1 DKLSYEIFSILE
13 SKFLFGYDDHKLWIP
28 TAPPPAAT
36 VTDAPPAQTAEA
48 SSFKN
53 QRGKVCVL
61 CLDGGGGCG
70 MRGILP
76 GKALAYLEQALKTK
90 SGDHDARISDYFD
103 VAAGA
108 GVGGVFAAMLFATRD
123 GARPLFHADDTWR
136 FLADQG
142 KRLFRKGSPSSS
154 SSSTPGMFLRCLF
167 PGGEGSTTAA
177 IERAMKEAFGESLTL
192 RDTVKPVLIPCYDL
206 RSSAPFVFS
215 RADALES
222 ESFDFRLWEVC
233 RATWA
238 EPGRFEP
245 AEISS
250 VDGATACVGVDGGLA
265 MSNPAAAAITHVLH
279 NKQEFP
285 FVRGVEDLMVLSLG
299 CGEAGGAA
307 AAPLVSEAENR
318 KFRRWGPKEWAR
330 PISRIAADGS
340 ADLVDQAVALAFGQC
355 RSSNYVRVQVQALVL
370 FSSSPVLG
378 LKGRFYLGLCVGG
391 GGITHDG
398 EQQPLLLSLVGAHKD
413 KAGTLPPLF
422 FLASSGCFP
431 ISQTVRSHRGPLFS
445 TSSSHWFSVSSC
457 IISSFNSHLAFRQ
470 TPCFQLNN
478 LAHQYPKGPLH
489 EPKSPMGRCSAE
501 VDYDARPVT
510 VKVLSETAEEMLRQ
524 KNVESVLFGG
534 KRVRGQTNME
544 KLDWLAGEL
553 VLEHRRRSCR
563 IAPTVALKRA

>member
-1 DKLSYEIFSILE
+1 MAAEVEEEMLVPTHHQWRRYGDEAAAAAEEDPSIDTDKLSYEIFSILE

-28 TAPPPAAT
+28 TAPPPPAAT
-36 VTDAPPAQTAEA
+36 VTDAPPARAAEA

-76 GKALAYLEQALKTK
+76 GKALAYLEQALKAK

-103 VAAGA
+103 VAAGV
-108 GVGGVFAAMLFATRD
+108 GVGGVFAAMLFATSD

-177 IERAMKEAFGESLTL
+177 IERAMKDAFGERLTL

-245 AEISS
+245 AEIGS

-307 AAPLVSEAENR
+307 AAPLVSGAENR
-318 KFRRWGPKEWAR
+318 KLRRWGPKEWAR

-355 RSSNYVRVQVQALVL
+355 RSSNYVRVQA
-370 FSSSPVLG
+370 
-378 LKGRFYLGLCVGG
+378 
-391 GGITHDG
+391 D
-398 EQQPLLLSLVGAHKD
+398 
-413 KAGTLPPLF
+413 
-422 FLASSGCFP
+422 ASS
-431 ISQTVRSHRGPLFS
+431 
-445 TSSSHWFSVSSC
+445 
-457 IISSFNSHLAFRQ
+457 
-470 TPCFQLNN
+470 
-478 LAHQYPKGPLH
+478 
-489 EPKSPMGRCSAE
+489 MGRCSAE
-501 VDYDARPVT
+501 VDHDARPAT
-510 VKVLSETAEEMLRQ
+510 VKVLSEAAEEMLRQ

-563 IAPTVALKRA
+563 IAPTVAFKRAHPPKSAATSKQSS

>member
-1 DKLSYEIFSILE
+1 MAAEVEEEMLVPAHQWRRYGDEAATAAEEDPSIDSDKLSYEIFSILE

-28 TAPPPAAT
+28 TVPPPAAS
-36 VTDAPPAQTAEA
+36 VTDAPPAQAAEA

-61 CLDGGGGCG
+61 CIDGGGGCG

-90 SGDHDARISDYFD
+90 SGDPDARISDYFD

-123 GARPLFHADDTWR
+123 GTRPLFHADDTWR

-142 KRLFRKGSPSSS
+142 KRLFRKGSSPSSS

-167 PGGEGSTTAA
+167 PSGEGSTTAA

-250 VDGATACVGVDGGLA
+250 VDGAAACVGVDGGLA

-307 AAPLVSEAENR
+307 APFVSEAENR
-318 KFRRWGPKEWAR
+318 KLRRWGPKEWAR
-330 PISRIAADGS
+330 PISRIAADVA

-355 RSSNYVRVQVQALVL
+355 RSSNYVRVQVRARSG
-370 FSSSPVLG
+370 FHSYPSSLTRAWWRNWSCTLIP
-378 LKGRFYLGLCVGG
+378 GRRGRGPPLLQRVGGCGTLIDVCWLCV
-391 GGITHDG
+391 IAQAD
-398 EQQPLLLSLVGAHKD
+398 
-413 KAGTLPPLF
+413 
-422 FLASSGCFP
+422 ASS
-431 ISQTVRSHRGPLFS
+431 
-445 TSSSHWFSVSSC
+445 
-457 IISSFNSHLAFRQ
+457 
-470 TPCFQLNN
+470 
-478 LAHQYPKGPLH
+478 
-489 EPKSPMGRCSAE
+489 MGRCSGE
-501 VDYDARPVT
+501 VDYDGRPGT
-510 VKVLSETAEEMLRQ
+510 VKVLTEAAEEMLRQ

-544 KLDWLAGEL
+544 KLDWFAEEL

-563 IAPTVALKRA
+563 IAPTVAFKRAQPRKSATTSVSSDEAAPRPLH

>member
-1 DKLSYEIFSILE
+1 EEDPSIDTDKLSYEIFSILE

-36 VTDAPPAQTAEA
+36 VTDAPPAQAAEA

-123 GARPLFHADDTWR
+123 GSRPLFHADDTWR

-318 KFRRWGPKEWAR
+318 KLRRWGPKEWAR

-355 RSSNYVRVQVQALVL
+355 RSSNYVRVQVPVWSKQALVL
-370 FSSSPVLG
+370 FSSSPPLG

-413 KAGTLPPLF
+413 KALAALAPRAPVLDLFQPSFLCFILHHF
-422 FLASSGCFP
+422 FLQLSPC
-431 ISQTVRSHRGPLFS
+431 ISTNTF
-445 TSSSHWFSVSSC
+445 
-457 IISSFNSHLAFRQ
+457 
-470 TPCFQLNN
+470 
-478 LAHQYPKGPLH
+478 
-489 EPKSPMGRCSAE
+489 MGRCSAE